1 VHLRPLPPNATLSQV
16 GARVREIVRR
26 TESLILYSTHAL
38 HAMWDDHLS
47 LRDLETV
54 LRGCAI
60 VEREKESK
68 FKAQGRTIDGAV
80 VFVIVK
86 LVELD
91 TGLYVITVYRA
102 EKRPEA
108 TKPATGPVIVV
119 RRKRG
124 TR

>member
-1 VHLRPLPPNATLSQV
+1 MR
-16 GARVREIVRR
+16 
-26 TESLILYSTHAL
+26 
-38 HAMWDDHLS
+38 DDHLS

-80 VFVIVK
+80 IFVIVK

-91 TGLYVITVYRA
+91 TGLYIITVYGA
-102 EKRPEA
+102 EKRPDA
-108 TKPATGPVIVV
+108 TKAAAGPVIVV
-119 RRKRG
+119 KKKRRAS
-124 TR
+124 